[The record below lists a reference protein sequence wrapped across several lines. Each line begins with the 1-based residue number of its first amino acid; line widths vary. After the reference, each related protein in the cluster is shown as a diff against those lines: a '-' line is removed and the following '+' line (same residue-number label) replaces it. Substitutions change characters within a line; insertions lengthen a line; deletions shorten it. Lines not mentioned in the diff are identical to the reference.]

1 MLLYTVL
8 SIFDQSKCKFDQ
20 SAGTGANI
28 PIKQFASSVQQCSL
42 FAAGTKL
49 QVKVDEMTKQTLPV
63 SESVLEELSKKK
75 QKTFSGIQGVLMS
88 LLTSGIASVV
98 TREKCFADLANLVA

>member
-75 QKTFSGIQGVLMS
+75 TKNLFWYLGGANVSADFRHCFSGDEGKVF
-88 LLTSGIASVV
+88 
-98 TREKCFADLANLVA
+98 C